1 MFFRYPADRLH
12 IFLISLIFAVDVT
25 VYLTVDSPWWLA
37 LYFLLGIVPKA
48 GACAF
53 NHHHQHVLTFHQ
65 TWLNRLLELMYAL
78 QTGVTSNAWKL
89 HHSLGHHVNYLDQ
102 KKDES
107 RWQRDDGSTMEEFE
121 YANITTL
128 TAYPRAWHVGAS
140 YKKDRRVFLY
150 MGVLTVAVMAALVFY
165 RPLPGLFVF
174 VIAPLFSLWGTAW
187 ATYAH
192 HANRSVENHFV
203 ACNNVVHRVYNFWT
217 GNLGFHTAHHY
228 KPGVHWSKLPE
239 LHAQIA
245 DKIPA
250 DAYVEPGI
258 TWRWLGKSWFPS
270 RNVADKEDRDAEL
283 TAPPTADLTA

>member
-1 MFFRYPADRLH
+1 
-12 IFLISLIFAVDVT
+12 
-25 VYLTVDSPWWLA
+25 
-37 LYFLLGIVPKA
+37 
-48 GACAF
+48 
-53 NHHHQHVLTFHQ
+53 
-65 TWLNRLLELMYAL
+65 
-78 QTGVTSNAWKL
+78 
-89 HHSLGHHVNYLDQ
+89 
-102 KKDES
+102 
-107 RWQRDDGSTMEEFE
+107 MEEFE

-258 TWRWLGKSWFPS
+258 PWRWLGKSWFPS
-270 RNVADKEDRDAEL
+270 RNVADKDDRDAEL
-283 TAPPTADLTA
+283 TSPPTADLTA

>member
-12 IFLISLIFAVDVT
+12 VFLFTLIFAVDVA
-25 VYLTVDSPWWLA
+25 VYLTVDSPWLLA
-37 LYFLLGIVPKA
+37 LYFLVGILPKA
-48 GACAF
+48 GTCAF

-65 TWLNRLLELMYAL
+65 AWLNRLLELVYAL
-78 QTGVTSNAWKL
+78 QTGVTTNAWKL

-107 RWQRDDGSTMEEFE
+107 RWQRDDGSTMGEME
-121 YANITTL
+121 YATWTTL
-128 TAYPRAWHVGAS
+128 TAYPRAWRVGAS
-140 YKKDRRVFLY
+140 FKKDRLLFLV
-150 MGVLTVAVMAALVFY
+150 MGILTLAVVCALVYY

-192 HANRSVENHFV
+192 HANRSVDSHFV

-228 KPGVHWSKLPE
+228 KPGLHWSKLPE

-250 DAYVEPGI
+250 DAYVRPG
-258 TWRWLGKSWFPS
+258 WPWYWLGKPWYPPPS
-270 RNVADKEDRDAEL
+270 VA
-283 TAPPTADLTA
+283 PTASEPELAIPPPATQPV